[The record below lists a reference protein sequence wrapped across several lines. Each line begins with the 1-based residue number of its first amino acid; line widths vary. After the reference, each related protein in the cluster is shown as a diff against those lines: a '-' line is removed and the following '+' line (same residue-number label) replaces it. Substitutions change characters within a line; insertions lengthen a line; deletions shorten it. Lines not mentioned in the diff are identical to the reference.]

1 MIKIYKYGDVPNET
15 LFIRSPLFQDVGATE
30 NATGS
35 RDIEDMHGLLY
46 RLPMLGFYMFI
57 GIAAMFLAPFGMLI
71 SKWSALKAAVDRSN
85 ILLVLFITYGSATT
99 SFYWTKWMGKIISRS
114 HETGERMEEK
124 ITDNSEKFSMTVHAV
139 LMIALCVFMPWLSN
153 NFVDPLLVEMFG
165 KFTNVLPGG
174 ILAMMVLIMCIV
186 FLIPIL
192 AYMYAK
198 NHRTNYKLNYMS
210 GINTGNNNAFTDS
223 FGEEKKLWLSN
234 YYFDRLIRPDQMM
247 IFSQLVATA
256 LLAVMVSFLLGGALV

>member
-1 MIKIYKYGDVPNET
+1 
-15 LFIRSPLFQDVGATE
+15 
-30 NATGS
+30 
-35 RDIEDMHGLLY
+35 
-46 RLPMLGFYMFI
+46 
-57 GIAAMFLAPFGMLI
+57 
-71 SKWSALKAAVDRSN
+71 
-85 ILLVLFITYGSATT
+85 
-99 SFYWTKWMGKIISRS
+99 
-114 HETGERMEEK
+114 
-124 ITDNSEKFSMTVHAV
+124 
-139 LMIALCVFMPWLSN
+139 MPWLSN

-256 LLAVMVSFLLGGALV
+256 VLAVMVSFLLGGALV